1 MAIYHSRVKT
11 FTRSRGDSAVAA
23 AAYRAGLLLIDH
35 LTGQRHDYRRR
46 GGVVESICLAPPN
59 APDWAL
65 VPGEL
70 WPKAEAAE
78 NRKNSVVAREFEVAL
93 PHELNDEQRSELTN
107 AIGQALVARYGF
119 AVQASIHSPGSRD
132 GLNHHVHLLATT
144 RRLAPEGFT
153 EKTRELDGGA
163 SGKIEIEWI
172 RHTFASTINAH
183 LAAAGVDARVDHRRL
198 EVQAEEALARGDLAQ
213 AMALS
218 RQPTR
223 HLGKAASALER
234 KGVLT
239 YLGAEN
245 ARIARENDAAFEQ
258 LLAQAEREGKAVP
271 VPAGHSHAQAQRE
284 RRHGSSAVKAPLTP
298 VPGLEIH
305 GLSGI
310 RPSSLLGSGETEKAH
325 PPSIAQLLADAT
337 RDLSEILAL
346 RSELALAA
354 TRRLL
359 QQLTVWAT
367 HWESA
372 DLRRDLTGLVQGLGR
387 LKRRLTRFAQRVA
400 AVGRAERLFHLAEQ
414 SWEAFDAAHPNS
426 GHAGAPEEWARGR
439 AMRLAAL
446 RKRTVELR
454 VARAAA
460 SPEVEV
466 ACEAAAATA
475 CEQLEQWSKQ
485 ASARYDAYALTNAPS
500 LPAPRPSPA
509 PVLAP
514 KPTPP
519 RPRRPRP

>member
-1 MAIYHSRVKT
+1 MSSTPDSKADRYSR
-11 FTRSRGDSAVAA
+11 RGD
-23 AAYRAGLLLIDH
+23 
-35 LTGQRHDYRRR
+35 
-46 GGVVESICLAPPN
+46 VVAPPD

-70 WPKAEAAE
+70 WPAAEAAE

-93 PHELNDEQRSELTN
+93 PHELNDEQRSELAT
-107 AIGQALVARYGF
+107 AIGQALVARYKF

-144 RRLAPEGFT
+144 RRLTPEGFT

-183 LAAAGVDARVDHRRL
+183 LAAAGIDARVDHRRL
-198 EVQAEEALARGDLAQ
+198 EVQAEEALARGDLAE

-218 RQPTR
+218 RQPTK

-234 KGVLT
+234 RGVLT
-239 YLGAEN
+239 ELGAEN
-245 ARIARENDAAFEQ
+245 ARIAQENDAAFEQ
-258 LLAQAEREGKAVP
+258 LLAQAERDGKAVP

-284 RRHGSSAVKAPLTP
+284 RRRGASAELSPLAP

-310 RPSSLLGSGETEKAH
+310 RPSSLLGSGEGGETEKA
-325 PPSIAQLLADAT
+325 PPLSIAQLLADAT
-337 RDLSEILAL
+337 RDLAEILAL

-359 QQLTVWAT
+359 QQLMAWAV
-367 HWESA
+367 HGESA

-426 GHAGAPEEWARGR
+426 GHVGAPEEWARGR
-439 AMRLAAL
+439 AVRLAAL

-454 VARAAA
+454 AARAGA
-460 SPEVEV
+460 STEVEA
-466 ACEAAAATA
+466 ACEAEAATA

-485 ASARYDAYALTNAPS
+485 VSVRYGEPVVASEPP
-500 LPAPRPSPA
+500 LPALQPSPA

-514 KPTPP
+514 

>member
-11 FTRSRGDSAVAA
+11 FSRSRGDSAVAA
-23 AAYRAGLLLIDH
+23 AAYRAGLLLIDP

-46 GGVVESICLAPPN
+46 GGVVESVCLAPPD

-70 WPKAEAAE
+70 WPAAEAAE

-93 PHELNDEQRSELTN
+93 PHELNDEQRSELAT
-107 AIGQALVARYGF
+107 AIGQALVARYKF

-144 RRLAPEGFT
+144 RRLTPEGFT

-183 LAAAGVDARVDHRRL
+183 LAAAGIDARVDHRRL
-198 EVQAEEALARGDLAQ
+198 EVQAEEALARGDLAE

-218 RQPTR
+218 RQPTK

-234 KGVLT
+234 RGVLT
-239 YLGAEN
+239 ELGAEN
-245 ARIARENDAAFEQ
+245 ARIAQENDAAFEQ
-258 LLAQAEREGKAVP
+258 LLAQAERDGKAVP

-284 RRHGSSAVKAPLTP
+284 RRRGASAELSPLAP

-310 RPSSLLGSGETEKAH
+310 RPSSLLGSGEGGETEKA
-325 PPSIAQLLADAT
+325 PPLSIAQLLADAT
-337 RDLSEILAL
+337 RDLAEILAL

-359 QQLTVWAT
+359 QQLMAWAV
-367 HWESA
+367 HGESA

-387 LKRRLTRFAQRVA
+387 LKRRF
-400 AVGRAERLFHLAEQ
+400 E
-414 SWEAFDAAHPNS
+414 
-426 GHAGAPEEWARGR
+426 
-439 AMRLAAL
+439 
-446 RKRTVELR
+446 
-454 VARAAA
+454 
-460 SPEVEV
+460 
-466 ACEAAAATA
+466 
-475 CEQLEQWSKQ
+475 
-485 ASARYDAYALTNAPS
+485 
-500 LPAPRPSPA
+500 PAP
-509 PVLAP
+509 
-514 KPTPP
+514 
-519 RPRRPRP
+519 